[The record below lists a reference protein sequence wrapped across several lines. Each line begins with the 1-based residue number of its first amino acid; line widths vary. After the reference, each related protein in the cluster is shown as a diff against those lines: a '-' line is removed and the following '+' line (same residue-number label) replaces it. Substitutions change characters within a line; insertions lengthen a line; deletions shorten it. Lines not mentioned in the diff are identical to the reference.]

1 VATFSN
7 LQIQKAGV
15 GYTLTATNS
24 LTPAT
29 SQPFNITAAAAS
41 KLVFLQQPPTSV
53 AVNAIISPAVTVQV
67 QDQFGNVTTSS
78 AAVTMGLGT
87 KPPGSKLNGTKTV
100 NAVNGVATFSN
111 LSINKT
117 GTFTL
122 VASATGLSAATST
135 SFTVL

>member
-1 VATFSN
+1 
-7 LQIQKAGV
+7 
-15 GYTLTATNS
+15 
-24 LTPAT
+24 
-29 SQPFNITAAAAS
+29 
-41 KLVFLQQPPTSV
+41 
-53 AVNAIISPAVTVQV
+53 
-67 QDQFGNVTTSS
+67 
-78 AAVTMGLGT
+78 MGLGT